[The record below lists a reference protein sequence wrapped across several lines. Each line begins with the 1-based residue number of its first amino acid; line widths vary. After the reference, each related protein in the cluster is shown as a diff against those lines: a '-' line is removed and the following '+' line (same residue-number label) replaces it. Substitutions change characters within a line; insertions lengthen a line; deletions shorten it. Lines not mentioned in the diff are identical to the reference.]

1 MTVPVMIPLLILRP
15 EPGASATALRA
26 QAIGLDVIKC
36 PLFEIAPRPWAP
48 VDPQDFDAVLF
59 TSANAIRHGGD
70 ALLRL
75 KALPVLA
82 VGDATAESARAL
94 GFSDVTAGQANGP
107 ALVQMAAEKG
117 YRTLLHLCGHD
128 HRSLSHADV
137 SITAVTVY
145 EAHDAESSAE
155 MLHAVKMSCI
165 VLAHSPRA
173 ARRLAEI
180 VTDRSL
186 IDVITISA
194 AASDAAGTGWRSVQS
209 AARPDDTLML
219 ALAHRLCFS
228 EPAHL

>member
-1 MTVPVMIPLLILRP
+1 MTVPVLILRP

-26 QAIGLDVIKC
+26 QAMGLDVIKC
-36 PLFEIAPRPWAP
+36 PLFEIAPRPWTP
-48 VDPQDFDAVLF
+48 VDPHDFDAVLL

-70 ALLRL
+70 ALHRF

-82 VGDATAESARAL
+82 VGDATAETARAF
-94 GFSDVTAGQANGP
+94 GFSDVTAGQANGH

-128 HRSLSHADV
+128 HRSLSHTDV
-137 SITAVTVY
+137 SIKPVTVY
-145 EAHDAESSAE
+145 EAHDAEPSAA
-155 MLHAVKMSCI
+155 MLHALKLSCI

-173 ARRLAEI
+173 ARRLTEI

-194 AASDAAGTGWRSVQS
+194 AALEAAGTGWRSVQS
-209 AARPDDTLML
+209 AAQPDDRLML
-219 ALAHRLCFS
+219 ALAHQLCFS
-228 EPAHL
+228 NQHI